1 LCATIH
7 CKNDSIPNNHFVST
21 VERAQK
27 KELTK
32 LQSEYDEAMRQHG
45 EEIEKVAVWAKAV
58 ADHANVNFDLTG
70 AIPRQLYG

>member
-21 VERAQK
+21 VKRAQK

-32 LQSEYDEAMRQHG
+32 LQSEYDGAMQTSTQQYESKLNKWKDRLA
-45 EEIEKVAVWAKAV
+45 ESCE
-58 ADHANVNFDLTG
+58 
-70 AIPRQLYG
+70 